1 MQSESAPPPGGFVP
15 PAAGLLSPTPSTASS
30 PAAASLPAPRR
41 TPLRPGGSR
50 EDQVRRDLEEA
61 LLSIS
66 RRYVKKFSGPDPAGP
81 IVGFT
86 TFSEVA
92 AALSQVVDTLW
103 RSGTRTSKLL
113 LSLYNN
119 RSRHEKDFLKA
130 DGSSHSANTISSEN
144 MRRLY
149 ALLGKLDHCFA
160 SLLCGKDIVTQETL
174 PGFENGLRGGMTM
187 TDMVR
192 CRSLVEQTR
201 VLIVEIMS
209 SDESDDDDDEDYDA
223 GYGEDD
229 DDDDD
234 DDMNDLD
241 ADDDEDGPLA
251 SVHLDAARV
260 FENTIIQLNNRLGDG
275 GLAST

>member
-41 TPLRPGGSR
+41 TPLRPGGNR

-103 RSGTRTSKLL
+103 RSGTPILQIPFLL
-113 LSLYNN
+113 RICGDFTQFV
-119 RSRHEKDFLKA
+119 RSFPPA
-130 DGSSHSANTISSEN
+130 PTATFQ
-144 MRRLY
+144 
-149 ALLGKLDHCFA
+149 LLGKLDHCFA

-209 SDESDDDDDEDYDA
+209 SDESDDDDEDYDA